1 MTMRYW
7 SRTIRYR
14 PNYVASFPSSW
25 TASIFRMIQGCG
37 HIEVMSPD
45 TVKHLVQIESLR
57 RLYPGT
63 NKEGFDSMTGHRP
76 FKELTKGFSEARKAR
91 VVGRLLELKTE
102 RALNELREQS
112 QEDLAREHKF
122 AKPAQRHKP
131 E

>member
-1 MTMRYW
+1 
-7 SRTIRYR
+7 
-14 PNYVASFPSSW
+14 
-25 TASIFRMIQGCG
+25 MIQGCG
-37 HIEVMSPD
+37 HIAAMPPN
-45 TVKHLVQIESLR
+45 TAKHLVQVESLL

-122 AKPAQRHKP
+122 GQPAERHKRK
-131 E
+131 

>member
-1 MTMRYW
+1 
-7 SRTIRYR
+7 
-14 PNYVASFPSSW
+14 
-25 TASIFRMIQGCG
+25 
-37 HIEVMSPD
+37 MSPD

-63 NKEGFDSMTGHRP
+63 NKEGFDSVAGHRP
-76 FKELTKGFSEARKAR
+76 FEELTKGFSEARKAR
-91 VVGRLLELKTE
+91 VVGRQFELKTE